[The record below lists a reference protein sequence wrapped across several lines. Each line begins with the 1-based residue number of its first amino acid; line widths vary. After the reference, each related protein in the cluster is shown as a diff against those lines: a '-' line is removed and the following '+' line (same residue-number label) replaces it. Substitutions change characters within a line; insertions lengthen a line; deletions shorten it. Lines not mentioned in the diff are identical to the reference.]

1 MGIGELA
8 AFGTALCWTVT
19 VMSFEA
25 AGRRVGSVPVN
36 FLRLLIGLT
45 FLTAFSL
52 ISRGRALPLDAG
64 RHAWIW
70 LSLSGVV
77 GFVLGD
83 LCLFRAFILIG
94 SRITMVIF
102 TLVPPITAV
111 TSWAVLGETLSARTW
126 LGMAVTIAGI
136 SLVVLTKPRGEP
148 MRLAHSLGGI
158 LLALVG
164 SAGQAVGLVL
174 SKYGMGDMNAFSATQ
189 IRIAAAAVSF
199 LLVLPAIGFAG
210 RVRRALS
217 NRTAMGQMT
226 LGAFFGPFLGV
237 SLSLVAVHNVEAGVA
252 ATIMAMVPVFLI
264 PPEVLIMGKRVRG
277 LEVLGAFVAV
287 GGVALVS
294 L

>member
-1 MGIGELA
+1 MGTGELA

-25 AGRRVGSVPVN
+25 AGRKVGSVPVN
-36 FLRLLIGLT
+36 FLRLLVGLT
-45 FLTAFSL
+45 FLTLLSL
-52 ISRGRALPLDAG
+52 FSRGRLLPLDAG
-64 RHAWIW
+64 GHAWLW
-70 LSLSGVV
+70 LSISGIV

-83 LCLFRAFILIG
+83 LCLFRAFVTIG
-94 SRITMVIF
+94 SRISMVIF
-102 TLVPPITAV
+102 TLVPPITAL
-111 TSWAVLGETLSARTW
+111 TSWMVLGEILSPRTW
-126 LGMAVTIAGI
+126 LGMAVTMAGI

-148 MRLAHSLGGI
+148 MRLAHPIGGI
-158 LLALVG
+158 ILALLG

-189 IRIAAAAVSF
+189 IRILAAALTF
-199 LLVLPAIGFAG
+199 LIVLPLIGFSG
-210 RVRRALS
+210 RVRAALS
-217 NRTAMGQMT
+217 HGRAMAQLS

-237 SLSLVAVHNVEAGVA
+237 SLSLIAVHNVEAGVA

-264 PPEVLIMGKRVRG
+264 PPEIFIMGKSVRG
-277 LEVLGAFVAV
+277 LEIVGALVAV

>member
-1 MGIGELA
+1 MGTGELA

-36 FLRLLIGLT
+36 FLRLLVGLA
-45 FLTAFSL
+45 FLTGLSL
-52 ISRGRALPLDAG
+52 VRTGSASPAG
-64 RHAWIW
+64 ADGHAWIW
-70 LSLSGVV
+70 LSASGVV

-83 LCLFRAFILIG
+83 LCLFRAFVLIG
-94 SRITMVIF
+94 SRISMVIF
-102 TLVPPITAV
+102 TLVPPITAL
-111 TSWAVLGETLSARTW
+111 TGWAVLGETLSLRTW

-136 SLVVLTKPRGEP
+136 SLVVLTKPRGRR
-148 MRLAHSLGGI
+148 MRLAHPVGGI
-158 LLALVG
+158 LLAFLG

-174 SKYGMGDMNAFSATQ
+174 SKYGMGGMNPFSATQ
-189 IRIAAAAVSF
+189 IRIAAAAVTF
-199 LLVLPAIGFAG
+199 LLVLPMIGFTR
-210 RVRRALS
+210 RVRAAL
-217 NRTAMGQMT
+217 RDRRAMGQLS

-237 SLSLVAVHNVEAGVA
+237 SLSLLAVRNVEAGVA

-264 PPEVLIMGKRVRG
+264 PPEVLLMGKRVRTP
-277 LEVLGAFVAV
+277 EVVGAFVAV